1 MGFVQIVVDTASLPG
16 INLSKRMLDVIDD
29 QKDLTSD
36 SATKM
41 AGTMLTAG
49 LGRKSNFRDT
59 MEATQEAWIT
69 NHQGPC
75 FFLLARLRHQQ
86 VQRMA
91 FDQQD
96 TRL

>member
-1 MGFVQIVVDTASLPG
+1 M
-16 INLSKRMLDVIDD
+16 DD

-59 MEATQEAWIT
+59 MEAEMKINNILTW
-69 NHQGPC
+69 
-75 FFLLARLRHQQ
+75 FFESNTTAR
-86 VQRMA
+86 
-91 FDQQD
+91 
-96 TRL
+96 